1 MKAYR
6 YNSEKRS
13 DRRYNN
19 CGAEKNPNAVK
30 FYASTMDYANRYKNI
45 YNEDGEVV
53 AECTLEVVEVAAD
66 AKLFD
71 MCASFKELST
81 FNNFIAA
88 EIGTQMRDYTRFMNE
103 SKNAGERKMW
113 VKAIAN
119 LEKREDELIST
130 LKADE
135 FQQLSDFSRQNELVA
150 ELKAAG
156 FDGYVTK
163 NEIAI
168 FTF

>member
-1 MKAYR
+1 
-6 YNSEKRS
+6 
-13 DRRYNN
+13 
-19 CGAEKNPNAVK
+19 
-30 FYASTMDYANRYKNI
+30 
-45 YNEDGEVV
+45 
-53 AECTLEVVEVAAD
+53 
-66 AKLFD
+66 
-71 MCASFKELST
+71 
-81 FNNFIAA
+81 
-88 EIGTQMRDYTRFMNE
+88 MRDYTRFMNE
-103 SKNAGERKMW
+103 AQNAGERKMW